1 MKKKFILSVGV
12 GALWLALSV
21 WLSVPWIQETAQVL
35 PPVYVWA
42 VVVGIAFL
50 PGYLMSAMFFSNLL
64 HRKVRQYPQT
74 CEDTTVVLC
83 AHNEE
88 GSIAGT
94 IQALF
99 SQNYAGRICIL
110 AVDNASTDGTKRQIQ
125 ALARLA
131 PANRPVRYWYCEQL
145 GKANALNMGLAQVCT
160 RHFLTVDADTWL
172 EKNAV
177 QRIMNHITAQRKGC
191 VAGNLFVQNPT
202 RGLAARLQNYD
213 YLLSIAAVKRFQGSY
228 DSTLVAQGA
237 FSAYNTC
244 AVRQAGGWRQVMGED
259 IVLTYRLLEL
269 GYASGYEP
277 AAVGYTKVPETLGGL
292 YRQRRRWAM
301 GMLEG
306 LREVPPWRQRGYARY
321 FTSVNLSIIYLDLA
335 YLFGFVPGVILAL
348 LGYCY
353 LVGLL
358 TLFTALVGALFFWTV
373 YRYQKRLGIPFKN
386 TVFGFV
392 LFLLFFQ
399 LVQSTASLNGYLCH
413 IMGKKGEWK

>member
-1 MKKKFILSVGV
+1 MNKKFILSVGF
-12 GALWLALSV
+12 GMLWLAFSV
-21 WLSVPWIQETAQVL
+21 WLSLPWIEETAQML

-42 VVVGIAFL
+42 VVIGIAFL
-50 PGYLMSAMFFSNLL
+50 PGYLMSVIFFSNLL

-74 CEDTTVVLC
+74 CEDTTVILC

-88 GSIAGT
+88 ASIVGT

-99 SQNYAGRICIL
+99 SQKYAGRICIL

-125 ALARLA
+125 AMARLA
-131 PANRPVRYWYCEQL
+131 PENRPVRYLYCGQP
-145 GKANALNMGLAQVCT
+145 GKANALNLGLSKVCT

-172 EKNAV
+172 EGNAV
-177 QRIMNHITAQRKGC
+177 QRIMNHIVSTRRGC

-202 RGLAARLQNYD
+202 RSLTARMQNYD

-228 DSTLVAQGA
+228 GSTLVAQGA
-237 FSAYNTC
+237 FSAYNAC
-244 AVRQAGGWRQVMGED
+244 AVRKAGGWQQVMGED

-277 AAVGYTKVPETLGGL
+277 AAVGYTRVPETLGGL

-306 LREVPPWRQRGYARY
+306 LREVPPWQQRGCTRY

-348 LGYCY
+348 FGYCY

-358 TLFTALVGALFFWTV
+358 TVFTALVGALCFWTV
-373 YRYQKRLGIPFKN
+373 YRYQRRLNIPFKN
-386 TVFGFV
+386 TVGGFI
-392 LFLLFFQ
+392 LFLFFFQ
-399 LVQSTASLNGYLCH
+399 LVQSTASLHGYLSH
-413 IMGKKGEWK
+413 LAGRRQSWK